1 MSCLPPRPEDIGA
14 VKLSDV
20 ADVEIADNS
29 GEAYVKLNGGN
40 GVLMT
45 VEKQSNVSTS
55 EVSHGL
61 LEAMDQLRAEYS
73 GLNIAPLMDQ
83 GIYIDVV
90 IDSVISNLLM
100 GGLLAIIILMV
111 FLRSVRSTF
120 IVAVSIPIS
129 LMLAVVLMY
138 FTGVNL
144 NILSLAGLALGVGM
158 LVDNSI
164 VTIENIYRMRPY
176 GHARRKAALRGA
188 RQISGPVFASTLT
201 TVCVFLPIVFTQ
213 GITRELFVDMGLTIG
228 VFAACKPRGGAYAG
242 AGAFVHNAEKEGAAG
257 LEKA

>member
-1 MSCLPPRPEDIGA
+1 
-14 VKLSDV
+14 
-20 ADVEIADNS
+20 
-29 GEAYVKLNGGN
+29 
-40 GVLMT
+40 
-45 VEKQSNVSTS
+45 
-55 EVSHGL
+55 
-61 LEAMDQLRAEYS
+61 
-73 GLNIAPLMDQ
+73 
-83 GIYIDVV
+83 
-90 IDSVISNLLM
+90 ISNLLM

-164 VTIENIYRMRPY
+164 VTIENIYRMRLMGMP
-176 GHARRKAALRGA
+176 AAKAALRGA

-213 GITRELFVDMGLTIG
+213 GITRELFVDM
-228 VFAACKPRGGAYAG
+228 
-242 AGAFVHNAEKEGAAG
+242 
-257 LEKA
+257 